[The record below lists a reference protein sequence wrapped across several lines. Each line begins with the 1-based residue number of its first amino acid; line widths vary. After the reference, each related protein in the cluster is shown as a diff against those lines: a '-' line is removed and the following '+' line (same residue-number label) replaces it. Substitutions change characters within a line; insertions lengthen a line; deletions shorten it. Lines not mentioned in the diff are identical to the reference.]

1 MEVVLD
7 NWDLVLRAFTYTVL
21 LSLEELGFCKKG
33 AGGDFVSGGRT
44 APGGPFPMNTN
55 GGGLSYAHPGMYGMF
70 TLLESVT
77 QLRGE
82 AGERQLAKCDVAL
95 AHGTGGYMSSGG
107 TAILSTSL

>member
-1 MEVVLD
+1 
-7 NWDLVLRAFTYTVL
+7 
-21 LSLEELGFCKKG
+21 
-33 AGGDFVSGGRT
+33 
-44 APGGPFPMNTN
+44 MNTN

-70 TLLESVT
+70 TLLESVA

-107 TAILSTSL
+107 TAILSTSV